1 MCSPTSPLPHIVPTL
16 HTYGPHLCTAPWLC
30 AQGLTGPHLRLRH
43 VTQHIPNTH
52 EQQVLH
58 SIHPLPLP
66 GPGPYEGEGESPAN
80 LWDLLSQQDGKPQAD
95 RCGLRGPTPS
105 VGSALP
111 PASSNPQSSTSTE
124 RHLYSFQIQIS
135 ILCTYIYNF
144 LYMYLLLN
152 CLSLCLKGYHRT
164 PAIQMPRGKNQDLPS
179 LLSSSKPKPSIYAPP
194 WKPSC
199 QS

>member
-1 MCSPTSPLPHIVPTL
+1 MGT
-16 HTYGPHLCTAPWLC
+16 
-30 AQGLTGPHLRLRH
+30 HLRLKR

-66 GPGPYEGEGESPAN
+66 GPGSYEGEGESPAN

-111 PASSNPQSSTSTE
+111 PDSSNPQSSTSTE
-124 RHLYSFQIQIS
+124 GHLYSFQIQIS

-164 PAIQMPRGKNQDLPS
+164 PAIQMPRGKNQDGSRTYHLSSPLLFQTQAFYLCPSMETLPS
-179 LLSSSKPKPSIYAPP
+179 VISHSSRSS
-194 WKPSC
+194 
-199 QS
+199 